1 MVAEQVVRGFWP
13 LWTIVAIGLAVLLTG
28 WAGQITANWQIG
40 LAVVWIAAMV
50 IAAGFGFRRFVLPNW
65 EEAEAR
71 VDARLPG
78 RPIAALHDTLAIG
91 GGDGAS
97 RAVWEAHLSRMATR
111 SREARAV
118 EPDLKVA
125 SRDPFGL
132 RYIALLLLAAAF
144 LFGALWRVPDV
155 GVAQPAAG
163 QQIATGPVWEGWV
176 EPPSYTGRPSMYLAD
191 IPEGLLVTPEG
202 SRITIRI
209 YGEDSGLT
217 ISETVSGAVPDPE
230 AEAAGEDVAQPTI
243 TVAQSGSLAIE
254 GEGGAS
260 WDIRMIDDAAPAVA
274 VAGPVEAD
282 AMGEMA
288 LPFEASDDYAV
299 IAGQAEIALDLDAV
313 ERVHGLAIAP
323 EPRDPV
329 IVDLPMPF
337 AGDRDAFT
345 ETLID
350 DFSEHPFANLPVTVT
365 LSVRDGEG
373 QLGKAAPEEMILP
386 GRRFFQPIARA
397 VIEQRRDLL
406 WSRENGRR
414 VWQML
419 SAVAHEPEGFFPNE
433 TTYLRLNFT
442 LRRLDEMIRAGALS
456 DDDVA
461 EITEALWD
469 LAIQLEEGT
478 LADARERLRR
488 AQERLAEAMRNG
500 ASDEEIAELMNEL
513 RDAMNDYMRM
523 LAEQAE
529 PQGDGTD
536 QPQTSENSMQI
547 TQDELQALL
556 DRIQELMEEGRMAE
570 AQELMEQLNQMMENL
585 QVTQGNGEGGPQS
598 PGQQSMQDLA
608 ETLRDQ
614 QQLSDE
620 SFRELQ
626 EQFNGQPQNQP
637 GQQGQQGQQ
646 PQGGQQGEGQSP
658 GDNPS
663 GQGQQSDQGQ
673 GGEAD
678 PEGSLADRQQALRDE
693 LERQR
698 GNLPALGGD
707 EAEAARDALGRA
719 EGAMDNAEDA
729 LREGDLAEAID
740 QQAEA
745 MNALRDGMR
754 SLGEALAEN
763 QNNEP
768 GQGQQEGRAEG
779 QVEPSRRDPLGRQM
793 GNNGQFGTEE
803 SLLQGSDVYRRA
815 EEILD
820 EIRRRAGEQERPEG
834 ELDYLR
840 RLLERF

>member
-1 MVAEQVVRGFWP
+1 MVAEQVVRRFWP
-13 LWTIVAIGLAVLLTG
+13 FWTILALGLSLILTG
-28 WAGQITANWQIG
+28 WTGDIPPAWQTG
-40 LAVVWIAAMV
+40 LVAVWVVALV
-50 IAAGFGFRRFVLPNW
+50 AAGAVGLRRFDMPSW
-65 EEAEAR
+65 QDAEAR

-91 GGDGAS
+91 DSDGAS
-97 RAVWEAHLSRMATR
+97 RAVWEAHIARMSIR
-111 SREARAV
+111 SRDAKPV
-118 EPDLKVA
+118 EPDLKIA

-132 RYIALLLLAAAF
+132 RYIALLLLSSAF
-144 LFGALWRVPDV
+144 LFGALWRVPDI
-155 GVAQPAAG
+155 GVAPGDAA
-163 QQIATGPVWEGWV
+163 QQVATGPVWEGWV

-191 IPEGLLVTPEG
+191 IPEGLLVVPEG

-209 YGEDSGLT
+209 YGDGGGVT
-217 ISETVSGAVPDPE
+217 ISETVSGDVPATDETSEE
-230 AEAAGEDVAQPTI
+230 AAQPTI
-243 TVAQSGSLAIE
+243 TVAQGGSLAIE
-254 GEGGAS
+254 GEGGAA
-260 WDIRMIDDAAPAVA
+260 WEIRMIEDTAPSVRI
-274 VAGPVEAD
+274 AGPVEAD
-282 AMGEMA
+282 ALGEMA

-299 IAGQAEIALDLDAV
+299 IAGQAEFALDLEQVD
-313 ERVHGLAIAP
+313 RVHGLASDP
-323 EPRDPV
+323 DSRDPV

-337 AGDRDAFT
+337 SGDRDDFA
-345 ETLID
+345 ETMID

-365 LSVRDGEG
+365 LSVRDGQG
-373 QLGKAAPEEMILP
+373 QVGTAVPEQMILP

-406 WSRENGRR
+406 WSRDNGRR

-419 SAVAHEPEGFFPNE
+419 SAVAYEPEGFFPNE

-442 LRRLDEMIRAGALS
+442 LRRLDEMLESGALS
-456 DDDVA
+456 DEDVA
-461 EITEALWD
+461 EISEALWD

-500 ASDEEIAELMNEL
+500 ASEEEIAELMNEL
-513 RDAMNDYMRM
+513 REAMNDYMRM

-536 QPQTSENSMQI
+536 QPQTSDNSMEI
-547 TQDELQALL
+547 TQDQLQALL
-556 DRIQELMEEGRMAE
+556 DRIQELMEQGRMAE

-585 QVTQGNGEGGPQS
+585 QVTQGDGQGGPQS

-620 SFRELQ
+620 AFRELQ

-646 PQGGQQGEGQSP
+646 QQGGQQGEGQSP
-658 GDNPS
+658 GNNPS
-663 GQGQQSDQGQ
+663 GQGEQSDQGQ

-678 PEGSLADRQQALRDE
+678 LEGSLADRQQALRDE

-698 GNLPALGGD
+698 GNLPALGGE

-719 EGAMDNAEDA
+719 EGAMDEAEQA
-729 LREGDLAEAID
+729 LRDGDLAEAID

-763 QNNEP
+763 QTNEP

-820 EIRRRAGEQERPEG
+820 EIRRRAGEQERPEA

-840 RLLERF
+840 RLLDRF

>member
-13 LWTIVAIGLAVLLTG
+13 LWSILAIGLALLLTG
-28 WAGQITANWQIG
+28 WVGAMTSAWRIG
-40 LAVVWIAAMV
+40 LGLVWLAAIV
-50 IAAGFGFRRFVLPNW
+50 IAAGYGFRRFRLPGW
-65 EEAEAR
+65 AEAEAR

-78 RPIAALHDTLAIG
+78 RPIAALQDTLAVG
-91 GGDGAS
+91 EGDGAS
-97 RAVWEAHLSRMATR
+97 RAVWEAHLSRMAAR

-132 RYIALLLLAAAF
+132 RYIALLLLSAAF
-144 LFGALWRVPDV
+144 LFGALWRVPDL
-155 GVAQPAAG
+155 GVAAPEAG

-191 IPEGLLVTPEG
+191 IPEGLLVAPQG

-209 YGEDSGLT
+209 YGEESGLT
-217 ISETVSGAVPDPE
+217 IAETVSGDTPE
-230 AEAAGEDVAQPTI
+230 PAGEDGSQPPI
-243 TVAQSGSLAIE
+243 TVAQSGTLAIE
-254 GEGGAS
+254 GEGGAA
-260 WDIRMIDDAAPAVA
+260 WDIRMIEDAAPVVA
-274 VAGPVEAD
+274 VTAPVEAD

-299 IAGQAEIALDLDAV
+299 MTGQAEIALDVDEV
-313 ERVHGLAIAP
+313 DRVHGLAIDP
-323 EPRDPV
+323 EDRDPV

-337 AGDRDAFT
+337 SGDRDEFT

-373 QLGKAAPEEMILP
+373 QVGTSVPEEMILP

-419 SAVAHEPEGFFPNE
+419 SAVAHEPEEFFPNE
-433 TTYLRLNFT
+433 TTYLRLDFT
-442 LRRLDEMIRAGALS
+442 LRRLDEMLRAGPMS

-461 EITEALWD
+461 EITQALWD

-488 AQERLAEAMRNG
+488 AQDRLAEAMRNG

-536 QPQTSENSMQI
+536 QPQTSENSMEI
-547 TQDELQALL
+547 GQDELQALL
-556 DRIQELMEEGRMAE
+556 DRIQELMEQGRMAE

-585 QVTQGNGEGGPQS
+585 QVTEGEGQGGQQS

-626 EQFNGQPQNQP
+626 EQFNGQPQQGEQ
-637 GQQGQQGQQ
+637 GQQGQPGQQ

-658 GDNPS
+658 GNNPS
-663 GQGQQSDQGQ
+663 GEGQQSDDGQ

-763 QNNEP
+763 QSNEP

-779 QVEPSRRDPLGRQM
+779 EADPSRRDPLGRQM
-793 GNNGQFGTEE
+793 GENGQFGTEE
-803 SLLQGSDVYRRA
+803 SLLQGSDIYRRA

-820 EIRRRAGEQERPEG
+820 EIRRRAGEQERPEA